1 MMSRFPA
8 LRRLGPAIAAA
19 LLAGCATFNL
29 PPVGAPV
36 PAPEPRVGDAWNYKV
51 LDGFRGFERGA
62 ASFAVTGVQGE
73 TFTAEVDQ
81 SGGPVTRS
89 FTLRWR
95 PRAEGTPAGN
105 EASGE
110 GGAVTRTF
118 ARGWN
123 PRDGRTPA
131 GDEVT
136 YDPPLPLFVFPLED
150 GRRWTQTVTATD
162 TRTGARFPVFV
173 QGWVL
178 GRETVTTPAGT
189 FDAIRIQRSL
199 RIGDGE
205 TSIWRSDTFQSE
217 TEWYAPAVGRAV
229 RYRQDLNYYFDKMR
243 GREPMGNRIEWGR
256 VQLELTEHGA
266 APR

>member
-1 MMSRFPA
+1 MIPSRRGA
-8 LRRLGPAIAAA
+8 RLLAAVVLPAA
-19 LLAGCATFNL
+19 LAACATADVL
-29 PPVGAPV
+29 PLGAPV
-36 PAPEPRVGDAWNYKV
+36 PAPEPRVGDAWNYTV

-62 ASFAVTGVQGE
+62 ASFAVTAVQGE
-73 TFTAEVDQ
+73 TFTAEVEEA
-81 SGGPVTRS
+81 GGPVTRS
-89 FTLRWR
+89 FTLRLR
-95 PRAEGTPAGN
+95 PRADSAPAADPSADAGH
-105 EASGE
+105 
-110 GGAVTRTF
+110 AVTRTF

-123 PRDGRTPA
+123 PVNGRTPA

-150 GRRWTQTVTATD
+150 GRRWTQTVTATV

-173 QGWVL
+173 QGRVL

-205 TSIWRSDTFQSE
+205 TSIWRSDTFQAE
-217 TEWYAPAVGRAV
+217 TEWYAPAVGRSV
-229 RYRQDLNYYFDKMR
+229 RYQQDLNYYMDTMR
-243 GREPMGNRIEWGR
+243 GREPMGNRVEWGR
-256 VQLELTEHGA
+256 VRLELTAHAA

>member
-1 MMSRFPA
+1 MIPSERA
-8 LRRLGPAIAAA
+8 ARLLAAVVLPAA
-19 LLAGCATFNL
+19 LAACATAGVT
-29 PPVGAPV
+29 PIGAPV
-36 PAPEPRVGDAWNYKV
+36 PAPEPRVGDAWNYTV

-62 ASFAVTGVQGE
+62 ASFAVTAVQGE
-73 TFTAEVDQ
+73 TFTAEVEEA
-81 SGGPVTRS
+81 SGPATRS
-89 FTLRWR
+89 FTLRLR
-95 PRAEGTPAGN
+95 LRADGAAPADQAPDQGR
-105 EASGE
+105 
-110 GGAVTRTF
+110 AVTRTF

-123 PRDGRTPA
+123 PINGRTPA

-150 GRRWTQTVTATD
+150 GRRWSQTVTATD

-205 TSIWRSDTFQSE
+205 TTIWRSDTFQAE
-217 TEWYAPAVGRAV
+217 TEWYAPAVGRSV
-229 RYRQDLNYYFDKMR
+229 RYQQDQNYYLDAKR
-243 GREPMGNRIEWGR
+243 GREPMGSRIEWGR
-256 VQLELTEHGA
+256 MRLELREHA
-266 APR
+266 PAPR

>member
-1 MMSRFPA
+1 MILRLRPRARF
-8 LRRLGPAIAAA
+8 GPAIAAA

-36 PAPEPRVGDAWNYKV
+36 PAPEPRVGDAWNYTV

-62 ASFAVTGVQGE
+62 ASFAVTAVQGE
-73 TFTAEVDQ
+73 TFTAEVDE

-95 PRAEGTPAGN
+95 PRADGASAADPPPDEGR
-105 EASGE
+105 
-110 GGAVTRTF
+110 AVTRAF

-123 PRDGRTPA
+123 PVGGRTPA

-136 YDPPLPLFVFPLED
+136 YDPPLPLFVFPLQD
-150 GRRWTQTVTATD
+150 GRRWSQTVTATD

-205 TSIWRSDTFQSE
+205 TSIWRSDTFQAE
-217 TEWYAPAVGRAV
+217 TEWYAPTVGRAV
-229 RYRQDLNYYFDKMR
+229 RYQQDLNYYFDKMR

-256 VQLELTEHGA
+256 VRLELTGHSA